1 MVAQGVQRG
10 RFGIAG
16 DALAGF
22 LRQNAGDSVTLIV
35 VRETEETGAASEIAI
50 HRAQWRPP
58 TLVLTNGHPCIF
70 DS

>member
-22 LRQNAGDSVTLIV
+22 LRQNAGGSVTLIV
-35 VRETEETGAASEIAI
+35 VRETEETGAASLI
-50 HRAQWRPP
+50 HGMASRRHPDLPGP
-58 TLVLTNGHPCIF
+58 TLAIRVSQDP
-70 DS
+70 